1 VNDDEI
7 DAALLEALMQDG
19 RISGSEL
26 TRRIPAPPT
35 RVRARLLALLDHE
48 HMRVTAFVDPALI
61 GRPLVA
67 MLEIATA
74 TAAEVARRLPAIEEV
89 AWCARCRSG
98 RVYAQVSV
106 GSASEL
112 LVVLQHIRG
121 FPGVSRVGTNLIARG
136 LSRPGGHAS
145 DARPFAFVGTESV
158 PYDDT
163 DLVIIHALQLDGRA
177 PFRHLAD
184 LTGLSIPA
192 VRRRYGRLVS
202 SGALSVVARPLPA
215 LLGRDASAH
224 VIATVDGPTTG
235 LAERLAEIPD
245 VTFVAETAGDA
256 DILLEIAAVDETTLK
271 DRVAR
276 VRALIPRGTLRVDQH
291 VEVRAT
297 RANF

>member
-1 VNDDEI
+1 
-7 DAALLEALMQDG
+7 MQDG

-26 TRRIPAPPT
+26 TRRIPAPPS

-48 HMRVTAFVDPALI
+48 YMRVTAFVDPALI

-67 MLEIATA
+67 MLEIS
-74 TAAEVARRLPAIEEV
+74 TAAPTEIARHLPSIEEV

-106 GSASEL
+106 GSTPEL
-112 LVVLQHIRG
+112 LAVLQKIRG
-121 FPGVSRVGTNLIARG
+121 LPGVRRVGTNLIARG
-136 LSRPGGHAS
+136 LSRPVGHAS
-145 DARPFAFVGTESV
+145 DARPFAFVGTERV

-163 DLVIIHALQLDGRA
+163 DLIIIQALQLDGRA

-184 LTGLSIPA
+184 LTALSIPA
-192 VRRRYGRLVS
+192 VRQRYGRLVS

-215 LLGRDASAH
+215 LLGRDACAH

-256 DILLEIAAVDETTLK
+256 DILLEITAVDDSTLQ
-271 DRVAR
+271 DRVGR
-276 VRALIPRGTLRVDQH
+276 VRALIPEGTVRVDQH